1 MEHIKR
7 IKRELAYKGSILEFY
22 KDTMVTPDG
31 KVTYWDHIEHKGA
44 AAVVPV
50 LDDGRIVLVRQYR
63 NSPDEET
70 LEIPAGGLEADE
82 PTELAAIRELEEETG
97 YKAEADKVE
106 PLEELID
113 TLAVELK
120 ARHIRR
126 LREGKCTIEL
136 GFAHSDI
143 LNNLERVADHCSNI
157 AVDVIQSDQLEF
169 DAHEYLDRIKNKDN
183 QQFARDYKTY
193 KEKYRLP
200 ETRSFK

>member
-70 LEIPAGGLEADE
+70 LQFKNFGWQG
-82 PTELAAIRELEEETG
+82 TS
-97 YKAEADKVE
+97 
-106 PLEELID
+106 
-113 TLAVELK
+113 K
-120 ARHIRR
+120 ARYVRYQALSNGTPGGWLFTDEIIIR
-126 LREGKCTIEL
+126 
-136 GFAHSDI
+136 
-143 LNNLERVADHCSNI
+143 
-157 AVDVIQSDQLEF
+157 
-169 DAHEYLDRIKNKDN
+169 
-183 QQFARDYKTY
+183 
-193 KEKYRLP
+193 
-200 ETRSFK
+200 

>member
-7 IKRELAYKGSILEFY
+7 IKRELAYKGSMLEFY
-22 KDTMVTPDG
+22 KDTMVTADG

-97 YKAEADKVE
+97 YKAERKNVKKLISVYTAVAFCNEIIDIYVADKLIRTCQNLDDEESINVE
-106 PLEELID
+106 IY
-113 TLAVELK
+113 TLDEIKRMIFDGTIRDSKTVSAMM
-120 ARHIRR
+120 AYSDMISHI
-126 LREGKCTIEL
+126 
-136 GFAHSDI
+136 
-143 LNNLERVADHCSNI
+143 
-157 AVDVIQSDQLEF
+157 
-169 DAHEYLDRIKNKDN
+169 
-183 QQFARDYKTY
+183 
-193 KEKYRLP
+193 
-200 ETRSFK
+200 

>member
-70 LEIPAGGLEADE
+70 
-82 PTELAAIRELEEETG
+82 R
-97 YKAEADKVE
+97 YKAERKNVKKLISVYTAVAFCNEIIDIYVADKLIRTCQNLDDEESINVE
-106 PLEELID
+106 IY
-113 TLAVELK
+113 TLDEIK
-120 ARHIRR
+120 RMIFD
-126 LREGKCTIEL
+126 GTIKDSKTVS
-136 GFAHSDI
+136 AMMAYSDMI
-143 LNNLERVADHCSNI
+143 S
-157 AVDVIQSDQLEF
+157 
-169 DAHEYLDRIKNKDN
+169 RI
-183 QQFARDYKTY
+183 
-193 KEKYRLP
+193 
-200 ETRSFK
+200 

>member
-97 YKAEADKVE
+97 YKAERKNVKKLISVYTAVAFCNESINVE
-106 PLEELID
+106 IY
-113 TLAVELK
+113 TLDEIKRMIFDGTIRDSKTVSAMM
-120 ARHIRR
+120 AYSDMISHI
-126 LREGKCTIEL
+126 
-136 GFAHSDI
+136 
-143 LNNLERVADHCSNI
+143 
-157 AVDVIQSDQLEF
+157 
-169 DAHEYLDRIKNKDN
+169 
-183 QQFARDYKTY
+183 
-193 KEKYRLP
+193 
-200 ETRSFK
+200 

>member
-50 LDDGRIVLVRQYR
+50 LDDGRVVLVRQYR

-97 YKAEADKVE
+97 YKAERKNVKKLISVYTAVAFCNEIIDIYVADKLIRTCQNLDDEESINVE
-106 PLEELID
+106 IYTLDEIKRMIFDGTIKDSKTVSAMMAYRHDFTYITICLIMS
-113 TLAVELK
+113 V
-120 ARHIRR
+120 
-126 LREGKCTIEL
+126 TIY
-136 GFAHSDI
+136 
-143 LNNLERVADHCSNI
+143 N
-157 AVDVIQSDQLEF
+157 
-169 DAHEYLDRIKNKDN
+169 
-183 QQFARDYKTY
+183 
-193 KEKYRLP
+193 P
-200 ETRSFK
+200 